1 MYNSVESKHY
11 MTTLTASEIRIP
23 PATFNSVVFKGA
35 RVGIN
40 RRDGEV
46 VYIISAQD
54 LRLLEALE
62 DRLDAEDVREA
73 LARHQAAGGHTV
85 SLDELKRHIE
95 S

>member
-1 MYNSVESKHY
+1 
-11 MTTLTASEIRIP
+11 
-23 PATFNSVVFKGA
+23 VFKGA
-35 RVGIN
+35 RVGIG

-62 DRLDAEDVREA
+62 DRLDAEDVPEA